1 MTRDQKELFDL
12 LDYIEG
18 HVWYEIRHQVR
29 AMWTTFCIH
38 QDYEVDTYEYDGNL
52 LTIWKAITKQ
62 NCLLDYQSFYNYM
75 SELLV

>member
-1 MTRDQKELFDL
+1 MNFEQKEFSDL
-12 LDYIEG
+12 LEYIDG
-18 HVWYEIRHQVR
+18 HHWSEIKQQVR
-29 AMWTTFCIH
+29 ALWTAYCLH
-38 QDYEVDTYEYDGNL
+38 QDYEVDTYVYDENL